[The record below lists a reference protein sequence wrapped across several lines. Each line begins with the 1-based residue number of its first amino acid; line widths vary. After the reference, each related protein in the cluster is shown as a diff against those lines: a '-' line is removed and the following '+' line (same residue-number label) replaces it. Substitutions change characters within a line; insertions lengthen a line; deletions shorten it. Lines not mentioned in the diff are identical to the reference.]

1 MLPAVFASLTRAEA
15 FYVTIA
21 TPIDQGEA
29 IMDFALPPEIL
40 EFKQTVRRF
49 VDEELIPLERQLE
62 PDWIELPPG
71 LHQTLT
77 EKIKAIGAWAV
88 GVPQE
93 FGGAGLGVLGY
104 TAIREEQCRCVIG
117 TSHYTPFGGE
127 VPPPLLYATAEQKE
141 RYLLPVLRG
150 EKKVAF
156 AQTEPG
162 AGSDAA
168 AIQTRAVRD
177 GDGWRLN
184 GMKRF
189 ATLADRADVLLVVA
203 VTDPE
208 KRARGG
214 ITMFL
219 VDRDTPGLRILRI
232 LPVLRPQHSTEI
244 ELNDAFVP
252 HGNVLGEVGQGF
264 AMAQKFLVRGRVGI
278 AARCLGVAHRAL
290 EMSLAYARER
300 RTFGQPLAERQAVQW
315 MLADSYMELHA
326 SRLMT
331 YETAWKE
338 DQGRDPRIEASE
350 VKVFATEMAFRVL
363 DRAIQVHGG
372 IGLTKDLPLER
383 WFREIRVLRIGEGPS
398 EIHRWVVARSLLK
411 GQLAP

>member
-1 MLPAVFASLTRAEA
+1 
-15 FYVTIA
+15 
-21 TPIDQGEA
+21 
-29 IMDFALPPEIL
+29 MDFALPPEIF

-49 VDEELIPLERQLE
+49 VDEELIPLEGQLE
-62 PDWIELPPG
+62 PDWIELPPA

-77 EKIKAIGAWAV
+77 EKIKDIGAWAV
-88 GVPQE
+88 GVPEE

-127 VPPPLLYATAEQKE
+127 VPPPLFYATAEQKE
-141 RYLLPVLRG
+141 RYLVPVLRG

-219 VDRDTPGLRILRI
+219 VDRDTPGLKIRRII
-232 LPVLRPQHSTEI
+232 PVLRPQHSTEI
-244 ELNDAFVP
+244 ELNDVFVP

-264 AMAQKFLVRGRVGI
+264 VMAQKFLVRGRVSI
-278 AARCLGVAHRAL
+278 AARCLGVARRAL

-326 SRLMT
+326 GRLMT

-338 DQGRDPRIEASE
+338 DQGKDPRIEASE